1 MPQWILHLS
10 ATNAIVP
17 LFFSFLSKKKKN
29 GCRGKPQDNLPV
41 DSFTFAARLSHSSS
55 KAKLVWL
62 SLKQQPYV

>member
-1 MPQWILHLS
+1 MPQGILHLS

-17 LFFSFLSKKKKN
+17 LFFCFPFQKKN